1 MDIERHRTLAVA
13 AERIQV
19 ETYIGIDLKVV
30 DFLSEEGV
38 VRVGVPVEVVAELA
52 FRAAVDVGGVP
63 DGVAALSFQVAVRRE
78 HVVVQ
83 EFVAD
88 SDVDGRNDGVRGP
101 RLEFQEHLVLE
112 FHDSQ
117 RVGSR
122 VWIQIEL
129 IVIQFFSIGIVHSYL
144 VFVYLPID

>member
-1 MDIERHRTLAVA
+1 M
-13 AERIQV
+13 
-19 ETYIGIDLKVV
+19 
-30 DFLSEEGV
+30 
-38 VRVGVPVEVVAELA
+38 EVVAELA

-63 DGVAALSFQVAVRRE
+63 DGVAALRFQVAVRRE

-101 RLEFQEHLVLE
+101 RLEFQEHLVFE

-144 VFVYLPID
+144 VFVYLSID